1 MKKRFESS
9 LGFLK
14 TTAIGGAVFLLPVAV
29 VLVLLGYVFQNTV
42 KAYEFLKPWSPFDS
56 LSGVAI
62 LFTVAILLILLACFI
77 AGLLA
82 QRAIGVRL
90 AEFLEGQLMK
100 IFPKYG
106 IYKDILAGK
115 CGGNHKTPSLVPV
128 LIDRDGA
135 QFLAY
140 QADKL
145 PNGQVVVYLPG
156 APDPW
161 VGSIAIVSPSKVQPL
176 SVSFLDSLGICERLG
191 RDSSKF
197 LAAAIPDNP
206 PPNN

>member
-9 LGFLK
+9 IGFLK
-14 TTAIGGAVFLLPVAV
+14 TTAIGGAVFLLPIAV
-29 VLVLLGYVFQNTV
+29 LVVLLGYVYQNTV
-42 KAYEFLKPWSPFDS
+42 KVYEFLKPWSPFDS

-62 LFTVAILLILLACFI
+62 LFTVAILLLLLACFF

-82 QRAIGVRL
+82 QRALGVRL
-90 AEFLEGQLMK
+90 AGLLEGQLMK

-115 CGGNHKTPSLVPV
+115 FGGNHKTPSLIPI
-128 LIDRDGA
+128 LLDRDGT
-135 QFLAY
+135 QFLAF

-145 PNGQVVVYLPG
+145 PSGQLVVYLPG
-156 APDPW
+156 SPDPW

-176 SVSFLDSLGICERLG
+176 SITFLETLGICERLG

-197 LAAAIPDNP
+197 LATAIPANP
-206 PPNN
+206 STDA